1 MTSDKARRGIAPTN
15 LVKIK
20 GLTGLFG
27 ADGWHEIWGERYPN
41 WGNYTAKGKLK
52 TSTAMNAAIRRTKFV
67 RDRVEIVVAR
77 GQEWLPSLEDSF
89 LDWVYLDTV
98 QTYEATLA
106 ELLLIAPKLKP
117 DGVILCD
124 DCNPDPTALHNGA
137 FVAVTEFCRTTEFE
151 VFFMANL
158 QAALQRSPQADHRFV
173 VA

>member
-52 TSTAMNAAIRRTKFV
+52 TSTAMNAAIRRTKFL

-89 LDWVYLDTV
+89 LDWV
-98 QTYEATLA
+98 
-106 ELLLIAPKLKP
+106 
-117 DGVILCD
+117 
-124 DCNPDPTALHNGA
+124 
-137 FVAVTEFCRTTEFE
+137 
-151 VFFMANL
+151 
-158 QAALQRSPQADHRFV
+158 
-173 VA
+173 